1 VPYSSVIAAQT
12 TRLNTEETALT
23 VLVDRLT
30 ASVARSKAVG
40 GGWESSQLQ

>member
-30 ASVARSKAVG
+30 ASVAMIKAVG
-40 GGWESSQLQ
+40 GGWNSSQLR